1 MALQS
6 ELQPWLGTCSCGL
19 LHLLW
24 TSLSMSAKQRG
35 EICNICNIPCYLM
48 QEVSRVTWQ
57 GVLLLDGC
65 QEIGVHEGSLT
76 PRERT
81 GGEAAYLGT

>member
-35 EICNICNIPCYLM
+35 EICNIPCYLM
-48 QEVSRVTWQ
+48 QARWEVSRVTRQ

-65 QEIGVHEGSLT
+65 QEIGVHEGSQT